1 MQQIK
6 LNNGVTIPQL
16 GLGTFR
22 AKDNEAYE
30 SVLHALKSGYRHIDT
45 ASIYGNEEQVGKAI
59 KDSGIPREDIFVTTK
74 LFNSDQG
81 YLKAKKALKRS
92 LQRLDLDYVD
102 LYLIHW
108 PQSYELT
115 ADSYQ
120 AMEEMYLDG
129 LTRAIGVSNFNFHH
143 LEHLFE
149 TAEIIPQVNQVE
161 THVFVQNHKLQ
172 EFCMKNGIYLEAYAP
187 VASHEIE
194 RVLEN
199 ETLSEIANKYNKSN
213 PQIAIK
219 YLLERDIIVI
229 PKSVTPKR
237 IEENIDLFDFSL
249 MDEEIEKI
257 DGLNRGR
264 KLFPDPD
271 NIG

>member
-1 MQQIK
+1 MRQIK
-6 LNNGVTIPQL
+6 LNNGVQIPQI

-30 SVLHALKSGYRHIDT
+30 ATLHALKSGYRHIDT
-45 ASIYGNEEQVGKAI
+45 ASIYGNEEQVGQAI
-59 KDSGIPREDIFVTTK
+59 KDSNIAREDIFVTTK
-74 LFNSDQG
+74 LFHDDQG
-81 YLKAKKALKRS
+81 YLKAKRAIERSLKR
-92 LQRLDLDYVD
+92 LGLDYVD

-108 PQSYELT
+108 PLSYQLT

-120 AMEEMYLDG
+120 ALEELYLEG
-129 LTRAIGVSNFNFHH
+129 KTRSIGVSNFNFHH

-161 THVFVQNHKLQ
+161 THIFVQNHKLQ

-187 VASHEIE
+187 VASHEID

-199 ETLSEIANKYNKSN
+199 ETLGEIAKKHGKTN

-219 YLLERDIIVI
+219 YLLERDFIVI
-229 PKSVTPKR
+229 PKSVNPGR
-237 IEENIDLFDFSL
+237 IEENIDLFEFSL
-249 MDEEIEKI
+249 SDEDI
-257 DGLNRGR
+257 DTINGLNRGR
-264 KLFPDPD
+264 KFFPDPD